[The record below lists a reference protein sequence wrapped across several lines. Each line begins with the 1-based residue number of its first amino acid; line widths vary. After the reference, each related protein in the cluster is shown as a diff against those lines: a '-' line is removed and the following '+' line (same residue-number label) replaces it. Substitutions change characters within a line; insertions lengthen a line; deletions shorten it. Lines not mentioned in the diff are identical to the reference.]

1 MSTSNRTRTPAET
14 ETIENRLR
22 RAARCK
28 GYLLVTAAS
37 SDTTAV
43 VEPDSRG
50 GRSDAGSR
58 FDELVGRRPS
68 VHRRYGQRRS
78 ARVTRLNCSGGSCVY
93 IAEGLGLHRA
103 TR

>member
-43 VEPDSRG
+43 AEPDSRAVDRTRGRVSTSWWEDGRAFIG
-50 GRSDAGSR
+50 GTASGVS
-58 FDELVGRRPS
+58 LVSPG
-68 VHRRYGQRRS
+68 
-78 ARVTRLNCSGGSCVY
+78 
-93 IAEGLGLHRA
+93 
-103 TR
+103 

>member
-43 VEPDSRG
+43 VEPTVGAVDRTRDRVSTSWWADGRAFIG
-50 GRSDAGSR
+50 GTASGVP
-58 FDELVGRRPS
+58 LVSPG
-68 VHRRYGQRRS
+68 
-78 ARVTRLNCSGGSCVY
+78 
-93 IAEGLGLHRA
+93 
-103 TR
+103 

>member
-14 ETIENRLR
+14 KTIENRLG
-22 RAARCK
+22 RAAKRK

-78 ARVTRLNCSGGSCVY
+78 ARVTRLNYSGGLCVY